1 MRSRRRSWRLSGAP
15 ATALLVVAV
24 DALAPLKRLAILVEK
39 IPWVAAQH
47 LRAANHVPTGCEAV
61 PPVAL

>member
-1 MRSRRRSWRLSGAP
+1 VGAP
-15 ATALLVVAV
+15 QDEGGTCPFNRAAVSVAAV
-24 DALAPLKRLAILVEK
+24 DALAPLNRLTILLEK
-39 IPWVAAQH
+39 LPWVARQY